1 MLLKCNTTLT
11 EATALPTHATV
22 QTNSHLV
29 YQLDEGEAWKGN
41 LVNYLPIKAPLRGLT
56 GVLLQG
62 VLPLLAA
69 QQHHQLH
76 HGGGRLERVDGLG
89 WRRIKGGGVAV
100 KPRAL

>member
-1 MLLKCNTTLT
+1 MFVWNEVKVCDGCILSTC
-11 EATALPTHATV
+11 
-22 QTNSHLV
+22 
-29 YQLDEGEAWKGN
+29 
-41 LVNYLPIKAPLRGLT
+41 
-56 GVLLQG
+56 VLLQG